1 MIKLDNK
8 KLPIPLSIEN
18 LRKFC
23 PLKWHQDIPDDGI
36 AMGMADIDFKGP
48 EGLVDFLK
56 SRLDENFSFYGH
68 YEGLQSAI
76 NVGKHFL
83 ENKGIPKFETKKI
96 QIIPGTMIGIY
107 AVMEWASRKSGN
119 VAIINPIYPPI
130 HKHAEETGNKIK
142 WINLDIKDSWHLDPE
157 KLKENINSDTKLLV
171 LNNPNNPTG
180 TVFNDIDIK
189 LISDLAEDFN
199 FTCFV
204 DELYYPLMFQNHNH
218 VSLAS
223 LAGLHGRSISLHGF
237 SKTYGLA
244 GWRSGF
250 LFIDHPDLK
259 QIKYIIEQLL
269 VSPSPIASSVMEF
282 ALSEQAVKKWQNS
295 FNKQI
300 ELNTNMAVELLNDSG
315 FKCIKPE
322 GTFFVFPNINRNGTV
337 FRNPLLEHYGVEIVP
352 GSEFGPAGN
361 EFIRINCATTS
372 ERMEIGLKRIIK
384 ALISI

>member
-1 MIKLDNK
+1 MDDK
-8 KLPIPLSIEN
+8 KLLIPLSIEN

-23 PLKWHQDIPDDGI
+23 PLKWHQEIPDDGI

-48 EGLVDFLK
+48 DGLIEFLK

-76 NVGKHFL
+76 NVG
-83 ENKGIPKFETKKI
+83 

-107 AVMEWASRKSGN
+107 AVMEWASRKLGN

-130 HKHAEETGNKIK
+130 HKHAKETGNNIK

-180 TVFNDIDIK
+180 TVFNEKDIK

-204 DELYYPLMFQNHNH
+204 DELYYPLIFQNNNH

-223 LAGLHGRSISLHGF
+223 LTGFHDRIISLHGF

-259 QIKYIIEQLL
+259 EIKYIIEQLL
-269 VSPSPIASSVMEF
+269 VSPPPIASSVMEF
-282 ALSEQAVKKWQNS
+282 ALNEQTVKEWQIS

-300 ELNTNMAVELLNDSG
+300 EFNTNMAVNLLNNSDIE
-315 FKCIKPE
+315 CIIPE
-322 GTFFVFPNINRNGTV
+322 GTFFVFPNIKRNDII
-337 FRNPLLEHYGVEIVP
+337 FRNTLLC
-352 GSEFGPAGN
+352 S
-361 EFIRINCATTS
+361 RI
-372 ERMEIGLKRIIK
+372 
-384 ALISI
+384 

>member
-1 MIKLDNK
+1 
-8 KLPIPLSIEN
+8 
-18 LRKFC
+18 
-23 PLKWHQDIPDDGI
+23 
-36 AMGMADIDFKGP
+36 
-48 EGLVDFLK
+48 
-56 SRLDENFSFYGH
+56 
-68 YEGLQSAI
+68 
-76 NVGKHFL
+76 
-83 ENKGIPKFETKKI
+83 
-96 QIIPGTMIGIY
+96 MIGIY

-130 HKHAEETGNKIK
+130 HKHAKETGNKIK

-180 TVFNDIDIK
+180 TVLNYKDIE

-204 DELYYPLMFQNHNH
+204 DELYYPLVFQNNNH

-223 LAGLHGRSISLHGF
+223 LAGLYGRTISLHGF

-250 LFIDHPDLK
+250 LFIDHPDLNE
-259 QIKYIIEQLL
+259 IKYIIEQLL

-282 ALSEQAVKKWQNS
+282 ALIKQSVKKWQIA

-300 ELNTNMAVELLNDSG
+300 EDNTNLAVRLLNDSG
-315 FKCIKPE
+315 FDCVKPE
-322 GTFFVFPNINRNGTV
+322 GTFFVFPNINRNDV
-337 FRNPLLEHYGVEIVP
+337 AFRNTLLEQYGVEVVP
-352 GSEFGPAGN
+352 GSEFGPAGSGY
-361 EFIRINCATTS
+361 IRINCATTP
-372 ERMEIGLKRIIK
+372 ERLEIGLKRIIE
-384 ALISI
+384 ALI